1 MQKTGF
7 GCDRV
12 DDLGL
17 PRTRRQRQ
25 LLARR
30 TDGAALVRRR
40 MIEAGKR
47 FRRVNGHLHLP
58 TLRSALERE
67 IAEPV
72 GPLVHNDQVNAA

>member
-1 MQKTGF
+1 MQKTVSDAIESMISVCREHAGNVNRWRD
-7 GCDRV
+7 GRMA
-12 DDLGL
+12 
-17 PRTRRQRQ
+17 
-25 LLARR
+25 LA
-30 TDGAALVRRR
+30 VRRR

-47 FRRVNGHLHLP
+47 FRRVNSHLHLP

>member
-1 MQKTGF
+1 MQR
-7 GCDRV
+7 RV
-12 DDLGL
+12 SDAIESMISVCREHAGNVN
-17 PRTRRQRQ
+17 RWR
-25 LLARR
+25 
-30 TDGAALVRRR
+30 DGRMALVRRR

>member
-1 MQKTGF
+1 MISVCREHAGNVN
-7 GCDRV
+7 RW
-12 DDLGL
+12 
-17 PRTRRQRQ
+17 R
-25 LLARR
+25 
-30 TDGAALVRRR
+30 DGRMALVRHR

-47 FRRVNGHLHLP
+47 FRRVNGHRHLP